1 MCSYVGLND
10 SRLIACMLSF
20 LHLVQAE
27 ITAGQTDVLENETNP
42 VTFSC
47 QAVGEP
53 IPNISWYF
61 DGTMINVSDTSTY
74 NDSNSINSTEV
85 TSLLTILNTQSSDAG
100 IYTCEAEN
108 FLGAV
113 RSSGILT
120 VNGEDLRTYH
130 NNNN

>member
-1 MCSYVGLND
+1 
-10 SRLIACMLSF
+10 MLSF

-27 ITAGQTDVLENETNP
+27 ITAGPTDVLENETNT

-53 IPNISWYF
+53 VPNISWYF

-74 NDSNSINSTEV
+74 NDSNSINGTEV
-85 TSLLTILNTQSSDAG
+85 TSLLTILNTQSSNAG

-108 FLGAV
+108 FLGTDG
-113 RSSGILT
+113 SSGILT
-120 VNGEDLRTYH
+120 INGEYLHIIIIIIDC
-130 NNNN
+130 